1 MTWQTQD
8 ISEIVEQ
15 IPIGVA
21 VTLPRGT
28 VEYANP
34 CLCRLLD
41 VTTAQMQ
48 GADLAQ
54 FRLPANTNLNLEIM
68 RLLLEDKLWQ
78 GETKFRTGKE
88 GSRQLLESVF
98 PLRDSAQ
105 RTTHFIHFLQDLSAQ
120 QLAETL
126 TSLAFHDSLTGLPNR
141 NLFADRLSMAMAV
154 AQRLHGSFALLYID
168 IDHFKRVND
177 TLGHAAGDELLRQV
191 AARLRH
197 CLRGIDTV
205 ARLGGDEFAVILD
218 RISHSGLATTMVDK
232 LITACSG
239 VYDLAGGSP
248 RITLSI
254 GAALYPRDAGDTDSL
269 LKRADAAMYRA
280 KAAGRDGCFFAEQRA
295 APRYSAV

>member
-8 ISEIVEQ
+8 LSEIVEQ

-41 VTTAQMQ
+41 ITAAQIL

-54 FRLPANTNLNLEIM
+54 FRLPASANLDLEITR
-68 RLLLEDKLWQ
+68 RLLNGRLWQ
-78 GETKFRTGKE
+78 GETKFRAGTD

-120 QLAETL
+120 KLAETL
-126 TSLAFHDSLTGLPNR
+126 TSLAFYDNLTGLPNR
-141 NLFADRLSMAMAV
+141 NLFADRLSRAIAV

-168 IDHFKRVND
+168 IDYFKRVND
-177 TLGHAAGDELLRQV
+177 TLGHDSGDELLRQM
-191 AARLRH
+191 ATRLRH
-197 CLRGIDTV
+197 CLRGTDTV

-218 RISHSGLATTMVDK
+218 RVSRAGGATMTDK
-232 LITACSG
+232 LIATCSG
-239 VYDLAGGSP
+239 AYDLPGGSP
-248 RITLSI
+248 WITLSI
-254 GAALYPRDAGDTDSL
+254 GVALYPHDAGDMDSL

-280 KAAGRDGCFFAEQRA
+280 KAAGRNGYLFVEQRA
-295 APRYSAV
+295 APQYRAV